1 MLLSMT
7 GYGEARERLDDV
19 LCRIELR
26 SVNNRHFK
34 LSLRCP
40 DGFLQFE
47 AELERV
53 LRETIS
59 RGTVSLAIRFDRSA
73 NSHAPRINA
82 DAVGDY
88 MAQLRSICG
97 SLAVPAPDIAAL
109 LTLPGVLED
118 GAFDA
123 TTAQQMWP
131 TVERAVRAAATH
143 MDEFRRREGASMAD
157 ELRTQC
163 AGIAS
168 QVDQIS
174 AMAPQVITEYR
185 DKLLLRVNE
194 LVKDLDTR
202 LGPAD
207 VLREVALHADRCDIT
222 EEITRLR
229 SHLGQF
235 LKLLNDSASQGRKLD
250 FMCQELF
257 REVNTIGSKS
267 NHVGIAHAAVE
278 AKVCVERMRE
288 IVQNVE

>member
-1 MLLSMT
+1 MT
-7 GYGEARERLDDV
+7 GFGEARERLGDV
-19 LCRIELR
+19 LCRVELR

-47 AELERV
+47 NELEHL

-59 RGTVSLAIRFDRSA
+59 RGSVSLAIRFDRSA
-73 NSHAPRINA
+73 TSQAPRINPAAVA
-82 DAVGDY
+82 DY
-88 MAQLRSICG
+88 WQQLQTICKDL
-97 SLAVPAPDIAAL
+97 SVSPPQFSAL
-109 LTLPGVLED
+109 LTMPGVLDD
-118 GAFDA
+118 GAFDSS
-123 TTAQQMWP
+123 TAQKMWP
-131 TVERAVRAAATH
+131 VVERTVRAAAVH
-143 MDEFRRREGASMAD
+143 MGEFRRREGASMAD
-157 ELRTQC
+157 ELRSQC
-163 AGIAS
+163 TAIAA
-168 QVDQIS
+168 QVDHVAAQ
-174 AMAPQVITEYR
+174 APQVIVEYR
-185 DKLLLRVNE
+185 DKLLQRINE

-202 LGPAD
+202 LGPSD
-207 VLREVALHADRCDIT
+207 VLREVAIHADRCDIT

-229 SHLGQF
+229 SHLSQF
-235 LKLLNDSASQGRKLD
+235 QKLLDDKTSQGRKLD

>member
-1 MLLSMT
+1 MT
-7 GYGEARERLDDV
+7 GYGEARERLGDI
-19 LCRIELR
+19 LCRVEVR

-34 LSLRCP
+34 LALRCP

-47 AELERV
+47 NEMEHL
-53 LRETIS
+53 LRETIT
-59 RGTVSLAIRFDRSA
+59 RGSVSMAIRFDRSA
-73 NSHAPRINA
+73 NSQAPRINPAAVA
-82 DAVGDY
+82 DY
-88 MAQLRSICG
+88 WQQLQKIC
-97 SLAVPAPDIAAL
+97 SDLSVAPPELATV
-109 LTLPGVLED
+109 LTLPGVLDD

-131 TVERAVRAAATH
+131 VVERTIRAAAVH
-143 MDEFRRREGASMAD
+143 MGEFRRREGASMAD
-157 ELRTQC
+157 ELQAQC
-163 AGIAS
+163 VAIAS
-168 QVDQIS
+168 QVDQITVMS
-174 AMAPQVITEYR
+174 PQVIIEYR
-185 DKLLLRVNE
+185 DKLLQRVNE

-202 LGPAD
+202 LSPSD
-207 VLREVALHADRCDIT
+207 VLREVAIHSDRCDIT

-235 LKLLNDSASQGRKLD
+235 QKLLDDKTSQGRKLD

-278 AKVCVERMRE
+278 AKVSVERMRE